1 VVALGQLAP
10 SAVQCW
16 VRSLGRGLAA
26 VGAAWLVAL
35 AIGSTA
41 LQGQISLALARL
53 GNQLESWAQASDG
66 IPVLAPVARMVS
78 GAYDASFGALSSWE
92 SALGLGLIIFLLGA
106 VVGGVGLW
114 AASRRR
120 AAVRGRSTHRA

>member
-1 VVALGQLAP
+1 
-10 SAVQCW
+10 
-16 VRSLGRGLAA
+16 
-26 VGAAWLVAL
+26 
-35 AIGSTA
+35 
-41 LQGQISLALARL
+41 
-53 GNQLESWAQASDG
+53 
-66 IPVLAPVARMVS
+66 MVS